1 MDSPTHKWSEDEVT
15 TKKDALQ
22 KILLIISKPKKSSL
36 TVEGW
41 KISSFFFA
49 IALLHLHNALLS
61 HELITY

>member
-41 KISSFFFA
+41 KIGSFF
-49 IALLHLHNALLS
+49 LQ
-61 HELITY
+61 